1 MGYVIRHPVLVIML
15 LGTLAL
21 SYFVYA
27 KAVEEPVGG
36 GFGPGFGGG
45 SPLVGLAK
53 VELQVIADEVESV
66 GTTIANESVNLTA
79 AVSETVSRVD
89 FEDGEFVEKGDILVE
104 LTNAAEAS
112 RLAEAQA
119 NVNDAQRQLDRLQD
133 LSANNLV
140 ADNEFDQART
150 ALETARAR
158 LEGVL
163 VDMDDRL
170 VRAPFSGFLGFR
182 NVSEGSLLTPGTI
195 ITTLD
200 DVSVIK
206 LDFTI
211 PELYLADVAVGQ
223 VINARSI
230 VYEDQEFEG
239 VVTVVGSRIDPV
251 TRGVSVRAQ
260 IDNSDQQLRPGMLM
274 TVALSLNEEAVPV
287 VPERSVV
294 SSQGQQFVYLV
305 GADNKVSRRSVDVG
319 RRRGGVVEI
328 RAGLAPEDRV
338 VTEGVIRVRPGL
350 TVRVQ
355 GEEAA
360 PAQGGR
366 PAFGGGPSATGG
378 ESAPAAQ

>member
-1 MGYVIRHPVLVIML
+1 ML

-182 NVSEGSLLTPGTI
+182 NVSEGSLLTPGTV

>member
-1 MGYVIRHPVLVIML
+1 ML

-27 KAVEEPVGG
+27 KAVEEPASG
-36 GFGPGFGGG
+36 GFGRGFAGG
-45 SPLVGLAK
+45 SPLVGLAE

-182 NVSEGSLLTPGTI
+182 NVSEGSLLTPGTV

-223 VINARSI
+223 LINARSI

-305 GADNKVSRRSVDVG
+305 AADNKVSRRSVDVG
-319 RRRGGVVEI
+319 RRREGMVEI
-328 RAGLAPEDRV
+328 RAGLTPDDRV

-355 GEEAA
+355 GEEEA

-366 PAFGGGPSATGG
+366 PAFGGGPSASGG
-378 ESAPAAQ
+378 ESSPATR

>member
-1 MGYVIRHPVLVIML
+1 MGYVVRHPVLILML
-15 LGTLAL
+15 LSTAAL

-27 KAVEEPVGG
+27 KAVEEPAGG
-36 GFGPGFGGG
+36 GFGRGFGGG
-45 SPLVGLAK
+45 SPLVGLTQ

-66 GTTIANESVNLTA
+66 GTTVANESVDLTA

-89 FEDGEFVEKGDILVE
+89 FEDGEFVERGDILVE

-150 ALETARAR
+150 ALETAKAR

-182 NVSEGSLLTPGTI
+182 NVSEGSLLTPGAV

-230 VYEDQEFEG
+230 VYEDLEFEG

-251 TRGVSVRAQ
+251 TRGVSIRAQ
-260 IDNSDQQLRPGMLM
+260 IDNPEQLLRPGMLM

-294 SSQGQQFVYLV
+294 SSQGQQYVYVV
-305 GADNKVSRRSVDVG
+305 GAENKVSRQAVDVG
-319 RRRGGVVEI
+319 RRRDGMVEI
-328 RAGLAPEDRV
+328 RSGLSPENRV

-366 PAFGGGPSATGG
+366 PPFGGGPARGAGEGSPATR
-378 ESAPAAQ
+378 